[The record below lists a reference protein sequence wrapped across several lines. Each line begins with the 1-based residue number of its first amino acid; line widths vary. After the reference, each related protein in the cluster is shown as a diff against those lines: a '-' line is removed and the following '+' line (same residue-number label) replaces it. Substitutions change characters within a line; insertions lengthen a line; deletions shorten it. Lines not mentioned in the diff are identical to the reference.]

1 MHMISEGI
9 KGKADKAVAICHEK
23 NFAKRK
29 LIITPTDTVI
39 SGKAEKVKKNID
51 GFAESRY
58 KYL

>member
-1 MHMISEGI
+1 MMHMISEGI

-39 SGKAEKVKKNID
+39 SGKAEKFKK
-51 GFAESRY
+51 
-58 KYL
+58 KH